1 MANEKKF
8 EEMTPDEQ
16 REFVKN
22 LEIERNQKISE
33 MRESAMQGIMT
44 DPNQMIRYLEVQSRF
59 DRMSVNNALLIMKQ
73 MPEAT
78 AVKPFNE
85 WDRLGVQILKEAKGI
100 LLTRYDTTHYMKDGV
115 VKEFSRFKPYLAFD
129 VSQTD
134 CVPERPKEA
143 NVEQLCKDFFEYIS
157 KDYEIEMP
165 VDVTDL
171 GVKVFRAIRAKMD
184 ENAKYGDLI
193 SACSTISVCKYMNI
207 EPPALIRT
215 VLERTLSECD
225 ITDFNQFRSDVLE
238 PARVITR
245 DFKSDF
251 IQIQKRNAPELNKV
265 DQTKETVMEDEPFEI
280 SDEDPDPPVVNN
292 NGETR

>member
-1 MANEKKF
+1 MANEKKYDD
-8 EEMTPDEQ
+8 MTPEEQ
-16 REFVKN
+16 REFLRK
-22 LEIERNQKISE
+22 LESDRNQQISE

-44 DPNQMIRYLEVQSRF
+44 DPNQMIQYLEVQSRF

-78 AVKPFNE
+78 AVKPFSE
-85 WDRLGVQILKEAKGI
+85 WERLSVHILKEAKGI

-134 CVPERPKEA
+134 CIPERPKEP
-143 NVEQLCKDFFEYIS
+143 NIEQLCKDVHEYIS
-157 KDYEIEMP
+157 KEYEIDMP
-165 VDVTDL
+165 VNDTDL
-171 GVKVFRAIRAKMD
+171 GMVIFRAIRAQMD

-193 SACSTISVCKYMNI
+193 SACSTISLCKYMNF

-215 VLERTLSECD
+215 VLERTLAECD
-225 ITDFNQFRSDVLE
+225 ITDFNQFRSDILE
-238 PARVITR
+238 PARAITR

-251 IQIQKRNAPELNKV
+251 IQIQKRNAHELNKV

-292 NGETR
+292 NGEVR